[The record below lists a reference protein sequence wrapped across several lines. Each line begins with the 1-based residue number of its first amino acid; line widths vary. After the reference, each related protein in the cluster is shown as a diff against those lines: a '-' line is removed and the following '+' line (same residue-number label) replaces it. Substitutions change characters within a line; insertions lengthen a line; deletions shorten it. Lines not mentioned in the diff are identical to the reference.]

1 VRSLRIMPRVNFV
14 NCWKPLRAMNTT
26 TQMETSNVTVQKVHG
41 LGNQPPSTVQVKV
54 QRPGDIPHRVQA
66 NPKREAMYKSI
77 EDMVFSAWKHVAVKR
92 VGL

>member
-1 VRSLRIMPRVNFV
+1 
-14 NCWKPLRAMNTT
+14 MNTT

-66 NPKREAMYKSI
+66 NPKSEAVSFGT
-77 EDMVFSAWKHVAVKR
+77 EEMVFSALKDAAVIGNYGINWYYSLTKNLR
-92 VGL
+92 SMP